1 MDADQ
6 HEQAADSRQQPSDSS
21 RDVSADATRA
31 VRAARERSERIHQ
44 ITVGDRGR
52 VVLPAEVRQALGI
65 TSGTRLMLQVEE
77 RCIRVQTLDQALDD
91 LRRAFEG
98 HDPVGEL
105 LAERRREAE
114 RENAEMAEWMGGPHA
129 RQTTAASSPPD
140 AA

>member
-1 MDADQ
+1 MVADQ
-6 HEQAADSRQQPSDSS
+6 NERASDSQQPSDSS

-31 VRAARERSERIHQ
+31 VQAARERSERIHQ

-65 TSGTRLMLQVEE
+65 TSGTKLMLQVEE

-91 LRRAFEG
+91 LRRAFDG

-105 LAERRREAE
+105 IAERRREAE
-114 RENAEMAEWMGGPHA
+114 RENAEMAEWVGGPNA
-129 RQTTAASSPPD
+129 RQTAVASSPQD